1 MHNIEQKTS
10 KAKWKERMT
19 KWTKSHVLTLGPTQD
34 FKCVWWKLKIILEMM
49 LEKEWSCNF
58 FEMFSWSQFIPFFT
72 NCPKRGTQA
81 TTSRGKSSCANLKC
95 VYKGNKLELSTFIA
109 SNKNGWWSNQNL
121 RTMISVTNA

>member
-58 FEMFSWSQFIPFFT
+58 LKCSLEVNLFPSLQIAQKGEHKPPHLGEKVLVPTSNVFI
-72 NCPKRGTQA
+72 RGT
-81 TTSRGKSSCANLKC
+81 N
-95 VYKGNKLELSTFIA
+95 
-109 SNKNGWWSNQNL
+109 
-121 RTMISVTNA
+121 